1 MKFKSLITTT
11 LALGVIASTGANFNT
26 NEASAAA
33 KPLDKSSSTLHHG
46 HSNIQIPY
54 TITVNGTS
62 QNILS
67 SLTFNKNQNISY
79 KDIEN
84 KVKSVLYFNR
94 GISDI
99 DLRLSKQAEYTVHFK
114 NGTKRVIDLK
124 SGIYTADLI
133 NTSDIKAIS
142 VNVDTKK
149 QPKDKAKANVQ
160 VPYTITVN
168 GTSQN
173 ILSNLTFNKNQ
184 NISYKDLE
192 DKVKSVLESNR
203 GITDVD
209 LRLSKQAK
217 YTVNFKN
224 GTKKVIDLKAG
235 IYTANL
241 INSSDI
247 KSININV
254 DTKKHIENKAKRN
267 YQVPYSINLNGTSTN
282 ILSNLSFSNKPW
294 TNYKNLTSQ
303 IKSVLKHDRGIS
315 EQDLKYAKK
324 AYYTVYFKNGGKRIL
339 QLNSKNYTAN
349 LVHVKDVKRIEIT
362 VKTGTK
368 AKADRYVPY
377 TIAVNG
383 TSTPILSDL
392 KFTGD
397 PRVGYKDITKKVKS
411 VLKHDRGIGER
422 ELKYAKKATYTVHF
436 KNGKKKVI
444 NLNSKI
450 SQLNLLYVQDI
461 KKIDIDVKTGSKAK
475 ADSYVPYTIAV
486 NGTSTPILSKL
497 KISNKQLISYKYL
510 NDKVKSVLKNE
521 RGISDLDLKFAKQ
534 AKYTVYFKNGK
545 KQVVNLKSDI
555 FTPNLFSAKD
565 ILFSAKDIKKIDID
579 VKTGS
584 KAKADSYVP
593 YTIAVNGTSTPILS
607 KLKISNKQLI
617 SYKYLNDKVKSV
629 LKSERG
635 ISDLDLKFAKQAKYT
650 VYFKNGK
657 KQVVNLKS
665 DIFTPNLFS
674 AKDIKKIDIDVKQY
688 TKSKKI
694 NKSNNVKF
702 PVTINK
708 FENIVSNEFVFYN
721 ASKITINDLSIK
733 LKSAIANDQG
743 ITKHDIELAERAV
756 YKVYFKNGSSK
767 YVDLKTEY
775 KDERVFKATDIKK
788 VDIELKF

>member
-11 LALGVIASTGANFNT
+11 LALGVLASTGANFNI

-46 HSNIQIPY
+46 HSKIQVPY

-67 SLTFNKNQNISY
+67 SLTFNKNQQISY
-79 KDIEN
+79 KDLEN

-114 NGTKRVIDLK
+114 NGTKKVVDLK

-173 ILSNLTFNKNQ
+173 ILSSLTFNKNQ
-184 NISYKDLE
+184 NVSYKDLE

-217 YTVNFKN
+217 FTVNFKN

-324 AYYTVYFKNGGKRIL
+324 AYYTVYFKNGGKRVVHF
-339 QLNSKNYTAN
+339 NSKTYSAN
-349 LVHVKDVKRIEIT
+349 LVHAKDVKKIEVT
-362 VKTGTK
+362 VKTASK
-368 AKADRYVPY
+368 AKAERYVPY
-377 TIAVNG
+377 SIAVNG
-383 TSTPILSDL
+383 TSTPNLSDL

-486 NGTSTPILSKL
+486 NGTSTHILSKL
-497 KISNKQLISYKYL
+497 KISNKQLIGYQDL
-510 NDKVKSVLKNE
+510 NEKVKSVLKHD
-521 RGISDLDLKFAKQ
+521 RGINDIELKFAKQ
-534 AKYTVYFKNGK
+534 AKYTIHFKNGK
-545 KQVVNLKSDI
+545 TQVVDLKSDI
-555 FTPNLFSAKD
+555 FT
-565 ILFSAKDIKKIDID
+565 
-579 VKTGS
+579 
-584 KAKADSYVP
+584 
-593 YTIAVNGTSTPILS
+593 
-607 KLKISNKQLI
+607 
-617 SYKYLNDKVKSV
+617 
-629 LKSERG
+629 R
-635 ISDLDLKFAKQAKYT
+635 
-650 VYFKNGK
+650 
-657 KQVVNLKS
+657 
-665 DIFTPNLFS
+665 NLFS
-674 AKDIKKIDIDVKQY
+674 AKDIKKIDIDVKQH

-721 ASKITINDLSIK
+721 ASKITINDLSTK
-733 LKSAIANDQG
+733 LKSAMANDQG
-743 ITKHDIELAERAV
+743 ITKHDIGLAERAV

-775 KDERVFKATDIKK
+775 KDRKVFKATDIKK

>member
-11 LALGVIASTGANFNT
+11 LALGVLASTGANFNT

-46 HSNIQIPY
+46 HSKIQVPY

-67 SLTFNKNQNISY
+67 SLTFNKNQQISY
-79 KDIEN
+79 KDLEN

-114 NGTKRVIDLK
+114 NGTKKVVDLK

-173 ILSNLTFNKNQ
+173 ILSSLTFNKNQ
-184 NISYKDLE
+184 NVSYKDLE

-217 YTVNFKN
+217 FTVNFKN

-324 AYYTVYFKNGGKRIL
+324 AYYTVYFKNGGKRVVHF
-339 QLNSKNYTAN
+339 NSKTYSAN
-349 LVHVKDVKRIEIT
+349 LVHAKDVKKIEVT
-362 VKTGTK
+362 VKTASK
-368 AKADRYVPY
+368 AKAERYVPY
-377 TIAVNG
+377 SIAVNG
-383 TSTPILSDL
+383 TSTPNLSDL

-486 NGTSTPILSKL
+486 NGTSTHILSKL
-497 KISNKQLISYKYL
+497 KISNKQLIGYQDL
-510 NDKVKSVLKNE
+510 NEKVKSVLKHD
-521 RGISDLDLKFAKQ
+521 RGINDIELKFAKQ
-534 AKYTVYFKNGK
+534 AKYTIHFKNGK
-545 KQVVNLKSDI
+545 TQVVDLKSDI
-555 FTPNLFSAKD
+555 FT
-565 ILFSAKDIKKIDID
+565 
-579 VKTGS
+579 
-584 KAKADSYVP
+584 
-593 YTIAVNGTSTPILS
+593 
-607 KLKISNKQLI
+607 
-617 SYKYLNDKVKSV
+617 
-629 LKSERG
+629 R
-635 ISDLDLKFAKQAKYT
+635 
-650 VYFKNGK
+650 
-657 KQVVNLKS
+657 
-665 DIFTPNLFS
+665 NLFS
-674 AKDIKKIDIDVKQY
+674 AKDIKKIDIDVKQH

-721 ASKITINDLSIK
+721 ASKITINDLSTK
-733 LKSAIANDQG
+733 LKSAMANDQG
-743 ITKHDIELAERAV
+743 ITKHDIGLAERAV

-775 KDERVFKATDIKK
+775 KDRKVFKATDIKK

>member
-11 LALGVIASTGANFNT
+11 LALGVLASTGANFNN

-33 KPLDKSSSTLHHG
+33 KPLDKSSSSLHHG
-46 HSNIQIPY
+46 YSKVHVPY
-54 TITVNGTS
+54 AITVNGTS

-79 KDIEN
+79 KDLEDRVI
-84 KVKSVLYFNR
+84 SVLKSDR

-99 DLRLSKQAEYTVHFK
+99 DLRLSKQAKYTVYFK
-114 NGTKRVIDLK
+114 NGTKKVIDLK
-124 SGIYTADLI
+124 AGIYTADLI
-133 NTSDIKAIS
+133 NTSEIKAINI
-142 VNVDTKK
+142 NVDTKK
-149 QPKDKAKANVQ
+149 QVEDKKKDKANYQ

-173 ILSNLTFNKNQ
+173 ILSSLTFNKNQ

-224 GTKKVIDLKAG
+224 GTKKVIDLKSG

-349 LVHVKDVKRIEIT
+349 LVHAKDVKRIEIT

-397 PRVGYKDITKKVKS
+397 PRVGYKDISKKVKS

-436 KNGKKKVI
+436 KNGTKKVI
-444 NLNSKI
+444 NINSNI

-461 KKIDIDVKTGSKAK
+461 KKIDIDVKTG
-475 ADSYVPYTIAV
+475 T
-486 NGTSTPILSKL
+486 
-497 KISNKQLISYKYL
+497 
-510 NDKVKSVLKNE
+510 
-521 RGISDLDLKFAKQ
+521 
-534 AKYTVYFKNGK
+534 
-545 KQVVNLKSDI
+545 
-555 FTPNLFSAKD
+555 
-565 ILFSAKDIKKIDID
+565 
-579 VKTGS
+579 

-688 TKSKKI
+688 TKSKK
-694 NKSNNVKF
+694 NK
-702 PVTINK
+702 
-708 FENIVSNEFVFYN
+708 
-721 ASKITINDLSIK
+721 
-733 LKSAIANDQG
+733 
-743 ITKHDIELAERAV
+743 
-756 YKVYFKNGSSK
+756 
-767 YVDLKTEY
+767 
-775 KDERVFKATDIKK
+775 
-788 VDIELKF
+788 

>member
-46 HSNIQIPY
+46 HSKIQIPY

-192 DKVKSVLESNR
+192 GKVKSVLESNR

-224 GTKKVIDLKAG
+224 GTKKVIDLKSG

-349 LVHVKDVKRIEIT
+349 LVHAKDVKRIEIT

-383 TSTPILSDL
+383 TSTPILS
-392 KFTGD
+392 
-397 PRVGYKDITKKVKS
+397 
-411 VLKHDRGIGER
+411 
-422 ELKYAKKATYTVHF
+422 
-436 KNGKKKVI
+436 N
-444 NLNSKI
+444 
-450 SQLNLLYVQDI
+450 
-461 KKIDIDVKTGSKAK
+461 
-475 ADSYVPYTIAV
+475 
-486 NGTSTPILSKL
+486 L

-510 NDKVKSVLKNE
+510 NDKVKSVLKSE

-555 FTPNLFSAKD
+555 FTPN
-565 ILFSAKDIKKIDID
+565 LFSAKDIKKIDID

-688 TKSKKI
+688 TKSKK
-694 NKSNNVKF
+694 NK
-702 PVTINK
+702 
-708 FENIVSNEFVFYN
+708 
-721 ASKITINDLSIK
+721 
-733 LKSAIANDQG
+733 
-743 ITKHDIELAERAV
+743 
-756 YKVYFKNGSSK
+756 
-767 YVDLKTEY
+767 
-775 KDERVFKATDIKK
+775 
-788 VDIELKF
+788 

>member
-11 LALGVIASTGANFNT
+11 LALGVLASTGANFNT

-46 HSNIQIPY
+46 HSKIQVPY

-67 SLTFNKNQNISY
+67 SLTFNKNQQISY
-79 KDIEN
+79 KDLEN

-114 NGTKRVIDLK
+114 NGTKKVVDLK

-173 ILSNLTFNKNQ
+173 ILSSLTFNKNQ
-184 NISYKDLE
+184 NVSYKDLE

-217 YTVNFKN
+217 FTVNFKN

-324 AYYTVYFKNGGKRIL
+324 AYYTVYFKNGGKRVVHF
-339 QLNSKNYTAN
+339 NSKTYSAN
-349 LVHVKDVKRIEIT
+349 LVHAKDVKKIEVT
-362 VKTGTK
+362 VKTASK
-368 AKADRYVPY
+368 AKAERYVPY
-377 TIAVNG
+377 SIAVNG
-383 TSTPILSDL
+383 TSTPNLSDL

-486 NGTSTPILSKL
+486 NGTSTHILSKL
-497 KISNKQLISYKYL
+497 KISNKQLIGCQDL
-510 NDKVKSVLKNE
+510 NEKVKSVLKHD
-521 RGISDLDLKFAKQ
+521 RGINDIELKFAKQ
-534 AKYTVYFKNGK
+534 AKYTIHFKNGK
-545 KQVVNLKSDI
+545 TQVVDLKSDI
-555 FTPNLFSAKD
+555 FT
-565 ILFSAKDIKKIDID
+565 
-579 VKTGS
+579 
-584 KAKADSYVP
+584 
-593 YTIAVNGTSTPILS
+593 
-607 KLKISNKQLI
+607 
-617 SYKYLNDKVKSV
+617 
-629 LKSERG
+629 R
-635 ISDLDLKFAKQAKYT
+635 
-650 VYFKNGK
+650 
-657 KQVVNLKS
+657 
-665 DIFTPNLFS
+665 NLFS
-674 AKDIKKIDIDVKQY
+674 AKDIKKIDIDVKQH

-721 ASKITINDLSIK
+721 ASKITINDLSTK
-733 LKSAIANDQG
+733 LKSAMANDQG
-743 ITKHDIELAERAV
+743 ITKHDIGLAERAV

-775 KDERVFKATDIKK
+775 KDRKVFKATDIKK

>member
-11 LALGVIASTGANFNT
+11 LALGVLASTGANFNN

-33 KPLDKSSSTLHHG
+33 KPLDKSSSSLHHG
-46 HSNIQIPY
+46 YSKVHVPY
-54 TITVNGTS
+54 AITVNGTS

-79 KDIEN
+79 KDLEDR
-84 KVKSVLYFNR
+84 VKSVLKSDR

-99 DLRLSKQAEYTVHFK
+99 DLRLSKQAKYTVYFK
-114 NGTKRVIDLK
+114 NGTKKVIDLK
-124 SGIYTADLI
+124 AGIYTADLI
-133 NTSDIKAIS
+133 NTSEIKAINI
-142 VNVDTKK
+142 NVDTKK
-149 QPKDKAKANVQ
+149 QVEDKKKDKANYQ

-224 GTKKVIDLKAG
+224 GTKKVIDLKSG

-254 DTKKHIENKAKRN
+254 DTKKHIENKDKRN

-349 LVHVKDVKRIEIT
+349 LVHAKDVKRIEIT

-397 PRVGYKDITKKVKS
+397 PRVGYKDISKKVKS

-436 KNGKKKVI
+436 KNGTKKVI
-444 NLNSKI
+444 NINSNI

-461 KKIDIDVKTGSKAK
+461 KKIDIDVKTG
-475 ADSYVPYTIAV
+475 T
-486 NGTSTPILSKL
+486 
-497 KISNKQLISYKYL
+497 
-510 NDKVKSVLKNE
+510 
-521 RGISDLDLKFAKQ
+521 
-534 AKYTVYFKNGK
+534 
-545 KQVVNLKSDI
+545 
-555 FTPNLFSAKD
+555 
-565 ILFSAKDIKKIDID
+565 
-579 VKTGS
+579 

-688 TKSKKI
+688 TKSKK
-694 NKSNNVKF
+694 NK
-702 PVTINK
+702 
-708 FENIVSNEFVFYN
+708 
-721 ASKITINDLSIK
+721 
-733 LKSAIANDQG
+733 
-743 ITKHDIELAERAV
+743 
-756 YKVYFKNGSSK
+756 
-767 YVDLKTEY
+767 
-775 KDERVFKATDIKK
+775 
-788 VDIELKF
+788 

>member
-11 LALGVIASTGANFNT
+11 LALGVLASTGANFNN
-26 NEASAAA
+26 NEASTAA
-33 KPLDKSSSTLHHG
+33 KPLDKSSSSLHHG
-46 HSNIQIPY
+46 YSKVHVPY
-54 TITVNGTS
+54 AITVNGTS

-79 KDIEN
+79 KDLEDR
-84 KVKSVLYFNR
+84 VKSVLKSDR

-99 DLRLSKQAEYTVHFK
+99 DLRLSKQAKYTVYFK
-114 NGTKRVIDLK
+114 NGTKKVIDLK
-124 SGIYTADLI
+124 AGIYTADLI
-133 NTSDIKAIS
+133 NTSEIKAINI
-142 VNVDTKK
+142 NVDTKK
-149 QPKDKAKANVQ
+149 QVEDKKKDKANYQ

-224 GTKKVIDLKAG
+224 GTKKVIDLKSG

-349 LVHVKDVKRIEIT
+349 LVHAKDVKRIEIT

-397 PRVGYKDITKKVKS
+397 PRVGYKDISKKVKS

-436 KNGKKKVI
+436 KNGTKKVI
-444 NLNSKI
+444 NINSNI

-461 KKIDIDVKTGSKAK
+461 KKIDIDVKTG
-475 ADSYVPYTIAV
+475 T
-486 NGTSTPILSKL
+486 
-497 KISNKQLISYKYL
+497 
-510 NDKVKSVLKNE
+510 
-521 RGISDLDLKFAKQ
+521 
-534 AKYTVYFKNGK
+534 
-545 KQVVNLKSDI
+545 
-555 FTPNLFSAKD
+555 
-565 ILFSAKDIKKIDID
+565 
-579 VKTGS
+579 

-688 TKSKKI
+688 TKSKK
-694 NKSNNVKF
+694 NK
-702 PVTINK
+702 
-708 FENIVSNEFVFYN
+708 
-721 ASKITINDLSIK
+721 
-733 LKSAIANDQG
+733 
-743 ITKHDIELAERAV
+743 
-756 YKVYFKNGSSK
+756 
-767 YVDLKTEY
+767 
-775 KDERVFKATDIKK
+775 
-788 VDIELKF
+788 

>member
-11 LALGVIASTGANFNT
+11 LALGVLASTGANFNT

-33 KPLDKSSSTLHHG
+33 KQIDKSSSSLHHG
-46 HSNIQIPY
+46 YSKIQIPY

-67 SLTFNKNQNISY
+67 SLTFNKNQQISY
-79 KDIEN
+79 KDLEN
-84 KVKSVLYFNR
+84 KVKSVLKSNR

-99 DLRLSKQAEYTVHFK
+99 DLRLSKQAKYTVYFK
-114 NGTKRVIDLK
+114 NGTKKVIDLK
-124 SGIYTADLI
+124 AGIYTADLI
-133 NTSDIKAIS
+133 NTSEIKAINI
-142 VNVDTKK
+142 NVDTKK
-149 QPKDKAKANVQ
+149 QVEDKKKDKANYQ

-173 ILSNLTFNKNQ
+173 ILSNLTFKKNQ
-184 NISYKDLE
+184 QISYKDLE
-192 DKVKSVLESNR
+192 NNVKSVLKSNR

-224 GTKKVIDLKAG
+224 GTKKVIDLKSG

-349 LVHVKDVKRIEIT
+349 LVHAKDVKRIEIT

-368 AKADRYVPY
+368 AKAERYVPY
-377 TIAVNG
+377 SIAVNG
-383 TSTPILSDL
+383 TSTPNLSDL
-392 KFTGD
+392 KFKGD
-397 PRVGYKDITKKVKS
+397 SRVSYSDITKKVKS

-436 KNGKKKVI
+436 KNGTKKVI

-450 SQLNLLYVQDI
+450 SQLNLLFV
-461 KKIDIDVKTGSKAK
+461 
-475 ADSYVPYTIAV
+475 
-486 NGTSTPILSKL
+486 
-497 KISNKQLISYKYL
+497 
-510 NDKVKSVLKNE
+510 
-521 RGISDLDLKFAKQ
+521 
-534 AKYTVYFKNGK
+534 
-545 KQVVNLKSDI
+545 
-555 FTPNLFSAKD
+555 
-565 ILFSAKDIKKIDID
+565 KDIKKIDVD

-674 AKDIKKIDIDVKQY
+674 VKDIKKIDIDVKQH
-688 TKSKKI
+688 TKS
-694 NKSNNVKF
+694 NK
-702 PVTINK
+702 NK
-708 FENIVSNEFVFYN
+708 
-721 ASKITINDLSIK
+721 
-733 LKSAIANDQG
+733 
-743 ITKHDIELAERAV
+743 
-756 YKVYFKNGSSK
+756 
-767 YVDLKTEY
+767 
-775 KDERVFKATDIKK
+775 
-788 VDIELKF
+788 

>member
-114 NGTKRVIDLK
+114 NGTKKVIDLK

-192 DKVKSVLESNR
+192 GKVKSVLESNR

-224 GTKKVIDLKAG
+224 GTKKVIDLKSG

-349 LVHVKDVKRIEIT
+349 LVHAKDVKRIEIT

-368 AKADRYVPY
+368 AKADR
-377 TIAVNG
+377 
-383 TSTPILSDL
+383 
-392 KFTGD
+392 
-397 PRVGYKDITKKVKS
+397 
-411 VLKHDRGIGER
+411 
-422 ELKYAKKATYTVHF
+422 
-436 KNGKKKVI
+436 
-444 NLNSKI
+444 
-450 SQLNLLYVQDI
+450 
-461 KKIDIDVKTGSKAK
+461 
-475 ADSYVPYTIAV
+475 YVPYTIAV

-510 NDKVKSVLKNE
+510 NDKVKSVLKSE

-555 FTPNLFSAKD
+555 FTPNLFSV
-565 ILFSAKDIKKIDID
+565 KDIKKIDID

-688 TKSKKI
+688 TKSKK
-694 NKSNNVKF
+694 NK
-702 PVTINK
+702 
-708 FENIVSNEFVFYN
+708 
-721 ASKITINDLSIK
+721 
-733 LKSAIANDQG
+733 
-743 ITKHDIELAERAV
+743 
-756 YKVYFKNGSSK
+756 
-767 YVDLKTEY
+767 
-775 KDERVFKATDIKK
+775 
-788 VDIELKF
+788 

>member
-11 LALGVIASTGANFNT
+11 LALGVLASTGANFNN

-33 KPLDKSSSTLHHG
+33 KPLDKSSSSLHHG
-46 HSNIQIPY
+46 YSKVHVPY
-54 TITVNGTS
+54 AITVNGTS

-79 KDIEN
+79 KDLEDR
-84 KVKSVLYFNR
+84 VKSVLKSDR

-99 DLRLSKQAEYTVHFK
+99 DLRLSKQAKYTVYFK
-114 NGTKRVIDLK
+114 NGTKKVIDLK
-124 SGIYTADLI
+124 AGIYTADLI
-133 NTSDIKAIS
+133 NTSEIKAINI
-142 VNVDTKK
+142 NVDTKK
-149 QPKDKAKANVQ
+149 QVEDKKKDKANYQ

-224 GTKKVIDLKAG
+224 GTKKVIDLKSG

-349 LVHVKDVKRIEIT
+349 LVHAKDVKRIEIT

-397 PRVGYKDITKKVKS
+397 PRVGYKDISKKVKS

-436 KNGKKKVI
+436 KNGTKKVI
-444 NLNSKI
+444 NINSNI

-461 KKIDIDVKTGSKAK
+461 KKIDIDVKTG
-475 ADSYVPYTIAV
+475 T
-486 NGTSTPILSKL
+486 
-497 KISNKQLISYKYL
+497 
-510 NDKVKSVLKNE
+510 
-521 RGISDLDLKFAKQ
+521 
-534 AKYTVYFKNGK
+534 
-545 KQVVNLKSDI
+545 
-555 FTPNLFSAKD
+555 
-565 ILFSAKDIKKIDID
+565 
-579 VKTGS
+579 

-674 AKDIKKIDIDVKQY
+674 AKD
-688 TKSKKI
+688 
-694 NKSNNVKF
+694 
-702 PVTINK
+702 
-708 FENIVSNEFVFYN
+708 
-721 ASKITINDLSIK
+721 
-733 LKSAIANDQG
+733 
-743 ITKHDIELAERAV
+743 
-756 YKVYFKNGSSK
+756 
-767 YVDLKTEY
+767 
-775 KDERVFKATDIKK
+775 
-788 VDIELKF
+788 

>member
-11 LALGVIASTGANFNT
+11 LALGVLASTGANFNN

-33 KPLDKSSSTLHHG
+33 KPLDKSSSSLHHG
-46 HSNIQIPY
+46 YSKVHVPY
-54 TITVNGTS
+54 AITVNGTS

-79 KDIEN
+79 KDLEDR
-84 KVKSVLYFNR
+84 VKSVLKSDR

-99 DLRLSKQAEYTVHFK
+99 DLRLSKQAKYTVYFK
-114 NGTKRVIDLK
+114 NGTKKVIDLK
-124 SGIYTADLI
+124 AGIYTADLI
-133 NTSDIKAIS
+133 NTSEIKAINI
-142 VNVDTKK
+142 NVDTKK
-149 QPKDKAKANVQ
+149 QVEDKKKDKANYQ

-224 GTKKVIDLKAG
+224 GTKKVIDLKSG

-349 LVHVKDVKRIEIT
+349 LVHAKDVKRIEIT

-397 PRVGYKDITKKVKS
+397 PRVGYKDISKKVKS

-436 KNGKKKVI
+436 KNGTKKVI
-444 NLNSKI
+444 NINSNI

-461 KKIDIDVKTGSKAK
+461 KKIDIDVKTG
-475 ADSYVPYTIAV
+475 T
-486 NGTSTPILSKL
+486 
-497 KISNKQLISYKYL
+497 
-510 NDKVKSVLKNE
+510 
-521 RGISDLDLKFAKQ
+521 
-534 AKYTVYFKNGK
+534 
-545 KQVVNLKSDI
+545 
-555 FTPNLFSAKD
+555 
-565 ILFSAKDIKKIDID
+565 
-579 VKTGS
+579 

-733 LKSAIANDQG
+733 LKSAMANDQG
-743 ITKHDIELAERAV
+743 ITKHDIGLAERAV

-767 YVDLKTEY
+767 YIDLKTEY

>member
-11 LALGVIASTGANFNT
+11 LALGVLASTGANFNN

-33 KPLDKSSSTLHHG
+33 KPLDKSSSSLHHG
-46 HSNIQIPY
+46 YSKVHVPY
-54 TITVNGTS
+54 AITVNGTS

-79 KDIEN
+79 KDLEDR
-84 KVKSVLYFNR
+84 VKSVLKSDR

-99 DLRLSKQAEYTVHFK
+99 DLRLSKQAKYTVYFK
-114 NGTKRVIDLK
+114 NGTKKVIDLK
-124 SGIYTADLI
+124 AGIYTADLI
-133 NTSDIKAIS
+133 NTSEIKAINI
-142 VNVDTKK
+142 NVDTKK
-149 QPKDKAKANVQ
+149 QVEDKKKDKANYQ

-224 GTKKVIDLKAG
+224 GTKKVIDLKSG

-349 LVHVKDVKRIEIT
+349 LVHAKDVKRIEIT

-397 PRVGYKDITKKVKS
+397 PRVGYKDISKKVKS

-436 KNGKKKVI
+436 KNGTKKVI
-444 NLNSKI
+444 NINSNI

-461 KKIDIDVKTGSKAK
+461 KKIDIDVKTG
-475 ADSYVPYTIAV
+475 T
-486 NGTSTPILSKL
+486 
-497 KISNKQLISYKYL
+497 
-510 NDKVKSVLKNE
+510 
-521 RGISDLDLKFAKQ
+521 
-534 AKYTVYFKNGK
+534 
-545 KQVVNLKSDI
+545 
-555 FTPNLFSAKD
+555 
-565 ILFSAKDIKKIDID
+565 
-579 VKTGS
+579 

-674 AKDIKKIDIDVKQY
+674 AKDIKKIDINVKQY
-688 TKSKKI
+688 TKSKK
-694 NKSNNVKF
+694 NK
-702 PVTINK
+702 
-708 FENIVSNEFVFYN
+708 
-721 ASKITINDLSIK
+721 
-733 LKSAIANDQG
+733 
-743 ITKHDIELAERAV
+743 
-756 YKVYFKNGSSK
+756 
-767 YVDLKTEY
+767 
-775 KDERVFKATDIKK
+775 
-788 VDIELKF
+788 

>member
-192 DKVKSVLESNR
+192 GKVKSVLESNR

-224 GTKKVIDLKAG
+224 GTKKVIDLKSG

-349 LVHVKDVKRIEIT
+349 LVHAKDVKRIEIT

-368 AKADRYVPY
+368 AKADR
-377 TIAVNG
+377 
-383 TSTPILSDL
+383 
-392 KFTGD
+392 
-397 PRVGYKDITKKVKS
+397 
-411 VLKHDRGIGER
+411 
-422 ELKYAKKATYTVHF
+422 
-436 KNGKKKVI
+436 
-444 NLNSKI
+444 
-450 SQLNLLYVQDI
+450 
-461 KKIDIDVKTGSKAK
+461 
-475 ADSYVPYTIAV
+475 YVPYTIAV

-510 NDKVKSVLKNE
+510 NDKVKSVLKSE

-555 FTPNLFSAKD
+555 FTPN
-565 ILFSAKDIKKIDID
+565 LFSAKDIKKIDID

-688 TKSKKI
+688 TKSKK
-694 NKSNNVKF
+694 NK
-702 PVTINK
+702 
-708 FENIVSNEFVFYN
+708 
-721 ASKITINDLSIK
+721 
-733 LKSAIANDQG
+733 
-743 ITKHDIELAERAV
+743 
-756 YKVYFKNGSSK
+756 
-767 YVDLKTEY
+767 
-775 KDERVFKATDIKK
+775 
-788 VDIELKF
+788 

>member
-11 LALGVIASTGANFNT
+11 LALGVLASTGANFNN

-33 KPLDKSSSTLHHG
+33 KPLDKSSSSLHHG
-46 HSNIQIPY
+46 YSKVHVPY
-54 TITVNGTS
+54 AITVNGTS

-79 KDIEN
+79 KDLEDR
-84 KVKSVLYFNR
+84 VKSVLKSDR

-99 DLRLSKQAEYTVHFK
+99 DLRLSKQAKYTVYFK
-114 NGTKRVIDLK
+114 NGTKKVIDLK
-124 SGIYTADLI
+124 AGIYTADLI
-133 NTSDIKAIS
+133 NTSEIKAINI
-142 VNVDTKK
+142 NVDTKK
-149 QPKDKAKANVQ
+149 QVEDKKKDKANYQ

-224 GTKKVIDLKAG
+224 GTKKVIDLKSG

-349 LVHVKDVKRIEIT
+349 LVHAKDVKRIEIT

-397 PRVGYKDITKKVKS
+397 PRVGYKDISKKVKS

-436 KNGKKKVI
+436 KNGTKKVI
-444 NLNSKI
+444 NINSNI

-461 KKIDIDVKTGSKAK
+461 KKIDIDVKTGTKAK

-510 NDKVKSVLKNE
+510 NDKVKSVLK
-521 RGISDLDLKFAKQ
+521 I
-534 AKYTVYFKNGK
+534 
-545 KQVVNLKSDI
+545 
-555 FTPNLFSAKD
+555 
-565 ILFSAKDIKKIDID
+565 
-579 VKTGS
+579 
-584 KAKADSYVP
+584 
-593 YTIAVNGTSTPILS
+593 
-607 KLKISNKQLI
+607 
-617 SYKYLNDKVKSV
+617 
-629 LKSERG
+629 ERG

-708 FENIVSNEFVFYN
+708 FENIVSN
-721 ASKITINDLSIK
+721 
-733 LKSAIANDQG
+733 
-743 ITKHDIELAERAV
+743 
-756 YKVYFKNGSSK
+756 
-767 YVDLKTEY
+767 
-775 KDERVFKATDIKK
+775 
-788 VDIELKF
+788 

>member
-11 LALGVIASTGANFNT
+11 LALGVLASTGANFNN

-33 KPLDKSSSTLHHG
+33 KPLDKSSSSLHHG
-46 HSNIQIPY
+46 YSKVHVPY
-54 TITVNGTS
+54 AITVNGTS

-79 KDIEN
+79 KDLEDR
-84 KVKSVLYFNR
+84 VKSVLKSDK

-99 DLRLSKQAEYTVHFK
+99 DLRLSKQAKYTVYFK
-114 NGTKRVIDLK
+114 NGTKKVIDLK
-124 SGIYTADLI
+124 AGIYTADLI
-133 NTSDIKAIS
+133 NTSEIKAINI
-142 VNVDTKK
+142 NVDTKK
-149 QPKDKAKANVQ
+149 QVEDKKKDKANYQ

-224 GTKKVIDLKAG
+224 GTKKVIDLKSG

-349 LVHVKDVKRIEIT
+349 LVHAKDVKRIEIT

-397 PRVGYKDITKKVKS
+397 PRVGYKDISKKVKS

-436 KNGKKKVI
+436 KNGTKKVI
-444 NLNSKI
+444 NINSNI

-461 KKIDIDVKTGSKAK
+461 KKIDIDVKTG
-475 ADSYVPYTIAV
+475 T
-486 NGTSTPILSKL
+486 
-497 KISNKQLISYKYL
+497 
-510 NDKVKSVLKNE
+510 
-521 RGISDLDLKFAKQ
+521 
-534 AKYTVYFKNGK
+534 
-545 KQVVNLKSDI
+545 
-555 FTPNLFSAKD
+555 
-565 ILFSAKDIKKIDID
+565 
-579 VKTGS
+579 

-688 TKSKKI
+688 TKSKK
-694 NKSNNVKF
+694 NK
-702 PVTINK
+702 
-708 FENIVSNEFVFYN
+708 
-721 ASKITINDLSIK
+721 
-733 LKSAIANDQG
+733 
-743 ITKHDIELAERAV
+743 
-756 YKVYFKNGSSK
+756 
-767 YVDLKTEY
+767 
-775 KDERVFKATDIKK
+775 
-788 VDIELKF
+788 

>member
-192 DKVKSVLESNR
+192 GKVKSVLESNR

-349 LVHVKDVKRIEIT
+349 LVHAKDVKRIEIT
-362 VKTGTK
+362 VKTGT
-368 AKADRYVPY
+368 
-377 TIAVNG
+377 
-383 TSTPILSDL
+383 
-392 KFTGD
+392 
-397 PRVGYKDITKKVKS
+397 
-411 VLKHDRGIGER
+411 
-422 ELKYAKKATYTVHF
+422 
-436 KNGKKKVI
+436 
-444 NLNSKI
+444 
-450 SQLNLLYVQDI
+450 
-461 KKIDIDVKTGSKAK
+461 KAK

-510 NDKVKSVLKNE
+510 NDKVKSVLKSE

-555 FTPNLFSAKD
+555 FTPN
-565 ILFSAKDIKKIDID
+565 LFSAKDIKKIDID

-688 TKSKKI
+688 TKSKK
-694 NKSNNVKF
+694 NK
-702 PVTINK
+702 
-708 FENIVSNEFVFYN
+708 
-721 ASKITINDLSIK
+721 
-733 LKSAIANDQG
+733 
-743 ITKHDIELAERAV
+743 
-756 YKVYFKNGSSK
+756 
-767 YVDLKTEY
+767 
-775 KDERVFKATDIKK
+775 
-788 VDIELKF
+788 

>member
-149 QPKDKAKANVQ
+149 QPKAKANVQ

-192 DKVKSVLESNR
+192 GKVKSVLESNR

-224 GTKKVIDLKAG
+224 GTKKVIDLKSG

-349 LVHVKDVKRIEIT
+349 LVHAKDVKRIEIT

-368 AKADRYVPY
+368 AKADR
-377 TIAVNG
+377 
-383 TSTPILSDL
+383 
-392 KFTGD
+392 
-397 PRVGYKDITKKVKS
+397 
-411 VLKHDRGIGER
+411 
-422 ELKYAKKATYTVHF
+422 
-436 KNGKKKVI
+436 
-444 NLNSKI
+444 
-450 SQLNLLYVQDI
+450 
-461 KKIDIDVKTGSKAK
+461 
-475 ADSYVPYTIAV
+475 YVPYTIAV

-510 NDKVKSVLKNE
+510 NDKVKSVLKSE

-555 FTPNLFSAKD
+555 FTPN
-565 ILFSAKDIKKIDID
+565 LFSAKDIKKIDID

-688 TKSKKI
+688 TKSKK
-694 NKSNNVKF
+694 K
-702 PVTINK
+702 
-708 FENIVSNEFVFYN
+708 
-721 ASKITINDLSIK
+721 
-733 LKSAIANDQG
+733 
-743 ITKHDIELAERAV
+743 
-756 YKVYFKNGSSK
+756 
-767 YVDLKTEY
+767 
-775 KDERVFKATDIKK
+775 
-788 VDIELKF
+788 

>member
-184 NISYKDLE
+184 QISYKDLE

-349 LVHVKDVKRIEIT
+349 LVHAKDVKRIEIT
-362 VKTGTK
+362 VKTGT
-368 AKADRYVPY
+368 
-377 TIAVNG
+377 
-383 TSTPILSDL
+383 
-392 KFTGD
+392 
-397 PRVGYKDITKKVKS
+397 
-411 VLKHDRGIGER
+411 
-422 ELKYAKKATYTVHF
+422 
-436 KNGKKKVI
+436 
-444 NLNSKI
+444 
-450 SQLNLLYVQDI
+450 
-461 KKIDIDVKTGSKAK
+461 KAK

-510 NDKVKSVLKNE
+510 NDKVKSVLKSE

-555 FTPNLFSAKD
+555 FTPN
-565 ILFSAKDIKKIDID
+565 LFSAKDIKKIDID

-674 AKDIKKIDIDVKQY
+674 AKD
-688 TKSKKI
+688 
-694 NKSNNVKF
+694 
-702 PVTINK
+702 
-708 FENIVSNEFVFYN
+708 
-721 ASKITINDLSIK
+721 
-733 LKSAIANDQG
+733 
-743 ITKHDIELAERAV
+743 
-756 YKVYFKNGSSK
+756 
-767 YVDLKTEY
+767 
-775 KDERVFKATDIKK
+775 
-788 VDIELKF
+788 

>member
-67 SLTFNKNQNISY
+67 SLTFNKNQDISY

-192 DKVKSVLESNR
+192 GKVKSVLESNR

-224 GTKKVIDLKAG
+224 GTKKVIDLKSG

-349 LVHVKDVKRIEIT
+349 LVHAKDVKRIEIT

-368 AKADRYVPY
+368 AKADR
-377 TIAVNG
+377 
-383 TSTPILSDL
+383 
-392 KFTGD
+392 
-397 PRVGYKDITKKVKS
+397 
-411 VLKHDRGIGER
+411 
-422 ELKYAKKATYTVHF
+422 
-436 KNGKKKVI
+436 
-444 NLNSKI
+444 
-450 SQLNLLYVQDI
+450 
-461 KKIDIDVKTGSKAK
+461 
-475 ADSYVPYTIAV
+475 YVPYTIAV

-510 NDKVKSVLKNE
+510 NDKVKSVLKSE

-555 FTPNLFSAKD
+555 FTPN
-565 ILFSAKDIKKIDID
+565 LFSAKDIKKIDID

>member
-192 DKVKSVLESNR
+192 GKVKSVLESNR

-224 GTKKVIDLKAG
+224 GTKKVIDLKSG

-349 LVHVKDVKRIEIT
+349 LVHAKDVKRIEIT

-368 AKADRYVPY
+368 AKADR
-377 TIAVNG
+377 
-383 TSTPILSDL
+383 
-392 KFTGD
+392 
-397 PRVGYKDITKKVKS
+397 
-411 VLKHDRGIGER
+411 
-422 ELKYAKKATYTVHF
+422 
-436 KNGKKKVI
+436 
-444 NLNSKI
+444 
-450 SQLNLLYVQDI
+450 
-461 KKIDIDVKTGSKAK
+461 
-475 ADSYVPYTIAV
+475 YVPYTIAV

-510 NDKVKSVLKNE
+510 NDKVKSVLKSE

-555 FTPNLFSAKD
+555 FTPN
-565 ILFSAKDIKKIDID
+565 LFSAKDIKKIDID

-688 TKSKKI
+688 TKSKK
-694 NKSNNVKF
+694 
-702 PVTINK
+702 
-708 FENIVSNEFVFYN
+708 
-721 ASKITINDLSIK
+721 
-733 LKSAIANDQG
+733 
-743 ITKHDIELAERAV
+743 
-756 YKVYFKNGSSK
+756 
-767 YVDLKTEY
+767 
-775 KDERVFKATDIKK
+775 
-788 VDIELKF
+788 

>member
-11 LALGVIASTGANFNT
+11 LALGVLASTGANFNN

-33 KPLDKSSSTLHHG
+33 KPLDKSSSSLHHG
-46 HSNIQIPY
+46 YSKVHVPY
-54 TITVNGTS
+54 AITVNGTS

-79 KDIEN
+79 KDLEDR
-84 KVKSVLYFNR
+84 VKSVLKSDR

-99 DLRLSKQAEYTVHFK
+99 DLRLSKQAKYTVYFK
-114 NGTKRVIDLK
+114 NGTKKVIDLK
-124 SGIYTADLI
+124 AGIYTADLI
-133 NTSDIKAIS
+133 NTSEIKAINI
-142 VNVDTKK
+142 NVDTKK
-149 QPKDKAKANVQ
+149 QVEDKKKDKANYQ

-224 GTKKVIDLKAG
+224 GTKKVIDLKSG

-349 LVHVKDVKRIEIT
+349 IVHAKDVKRIEIT

-397 PRVGYKDITKKVKS
+397 PRVGYKDISKKVKS

-436 KNGKKKVI
+436 KNGTKKVI
-444 NLNSKI
+444 NINSNI

-461 KKIDIDVKTGSKAK
+461 KKIDIDVKTGTKAK

-510 NDKVKSVLKNE
+510 NDKVKSVLK
-521 RGISDLDLKFAKQ
+521 I
-534 AKYTVYFKNGK
+534 
-545 KQVVNLKSDI
+545 
-555 FTPNLFSAKD
+555 
-565 ILFSAKDIKKIDID
+565 
-579 VKTGS
+579 
-584 KAKADSYVP
+584 
-593 YTIAVNGTSTPILS
+593 
-607 KLKISNKQLI
+607 
-617 SYKYLNDKVKSV
+617 
-629 LKSERG
+629 ERG

-733 LKSAIANDQG
+733 LKSAMANDQG
-743 ITKHDIELAERAV
+743 ITKHDIGLAERAV

>member
-11 LALGVIASTGANFNT
+11 LALGVLASTGANFNT

-46 HSNIQIPY
+46 HSKIQVPY

-67 SLTFNKNQNISY
+67 SLTFNKNQQISY
-79 KDIEN
+79 KDLEN

-114 NGTKRVIDLK
+114 NGTKKVVDLK

-173 ILSNLTFNKNQ
+173 ILSSLTFNKNQ
-184 NISYKDLE
+184 NVSYKDLE

-217 YTVNFKN
+217 FTVNFKN

-324 AYYTVYFKNGGKRIL
+324 AYYIVYFKNGGKRVVHF
-339 QLNSKNYTAN
+339 NSKTYSAN
-349 LVHVKDVKRIEIT
+349 LVHAKDVKKIEVT
-362 VKTGTK
+362 VKTASK
-368 AKADRYVPY
+368 AKAERYVPY
-377 TIAVNG
+377 SIAVNG
-383 TSTPILSDL
+383 TSTPNLSDL

-486 NGTSTPILSKL
+486 NGTSTHILSKL
-497 KISNKQLISYKYL
+497 KISNKQLIGYQDL
-510 NDKVKSVLKNE
+510 NEKVKSVLKHD
-521 RGISDLDLKFAKQ
+521 RGINDIELKFAKQ
-534 AKYTVYFKNGK
+534 AKYTIHFKNGK
-545 KQVVNLKSDI
+545 TQVVDLKSDI
-555 FTPNLFSAKD
+555 FT
-565 ILFSAKDIKKIDID
+565 
-579 VKTGS
+579 
-584 KAKADSYVP
+584 
-593 YTIAVNGTSTPILS
+593 
-607 KLKISNKQLI
+607 
-617 SYKYLNDKVKSV
+617 
-629 LKSERG
+629 R
-635 ISDLDLKFAKQAKYT
+635 
-650 VYFKNGK
+650 
-657 KQVVNLKS
+657 
-665 DIFTPNLFS
+665 NLFS
-674 AKDIKKIDIDVKQY
+674 AKDIKKIDIDVKQH

-721 ASKITINDLSIK
+721 ASKITINDLSTK
-733 LKSAIANDQG
+733 LKSAMANDQG
-743 ITKHDIELAERAV
+743 ITKHDIGLAERAV

-775 KDERVFKATDIKK
+775 KDRKVFKATDIKK

>member
-11 LALGVIASTGANFNT
+11 LALGVLASTGANFNN

-33 KPLDKSSSTLHHG
+33 KPLDKSSSSLHHG
-46 HSNIQIPY
+46 YSKVHVPY
-54 TITVNGTS
+54 AITVNGTS

-67 SLTFNKNQNISY
+67 RLTFNKNQNISY
-79 KDIEN
+79 KDLEDR
-84 KVKSVLYFNR
+84 VKSVLKSDR

-99 DLRLSKQAEYTVHFK
+99 DLRLSKQAKYTVYFK
-114 NGTKRVIDLK
+114 NGTKKVIDLK
-124 SGIYTADLI
+124 AGIYTADLI
-133 NTSDIKAIS
+133 NTSEIKAINI
-142 VNVDTKK
+142 NVDTKK
-149 QPKDKAKANVQ
+149 QVEDKKKDKANYQ

-224 GTKKVIDLKAG
+224 GTKKVIDLKSG

-349 LVHVKDVKRIEIT
+349 LVHAKDVKRIEIT

-397 PRVGYKDITKKVKS
+397 PRVGYKDISKKVKS

-436 KNGKKKVI
+436 KNGTKKVI
-444 NLNSKI
+444 NINSNI

-461 KKIDIDVKTGSKAK
+461 KKIDIDVKTG
-475 ADSYVPYTIAV
+475 T
-486 NGTSTPILSKL
+486 
-497 KISNKQLISYKYL
+497 
-510 NDKVKSVLKNE
+510 
-521 RGISDLDLKFAKQ
+521 
-534 AKYTVYFKNGK
+534 
-545 KQVVNLKSDI
+545 
-555 FTPNLFSAKD
+555 
-565 ILFSAKDIKKIDID
+565 
-579 VKTGS
+579 

-688 TKSKKI
+688 TKSKK
-694 NKSNNVKF
+694 NK
-702 PVTINK
+702 
-708 FENIVSNEFVFYN
+708 
-721 ASKITINDLSIK
+721 
-733 LKSAIANDQG
+733 
-743 ITKHDIELAERAV
+743 
-756 YKVYFKNGSSK
+756 
-767 YVDLKTEY
+767 
-775 KDERVFKATDIKK
+775 
-788 VDIELKF
+788 

>member
-160 VPYTITVN
+160 VPYT
-168 GTSQN
+168 
-173 ILSNLTFNKNQ
+173 
-184 NISYKDLE
+184 
-192 DKVKSVLESNR
+192 
-203 GITDVD
+203 
-209 LRLSKQAK
+209 
-217 YTVNFKN
+217 
-224 GTKKVIDLKAG
+224 
-235 IYTANL
+235 
-241 INSSDI
+241 
-247 KSININV
+247 
-254 DTKKHIENKAKRN
+254 
-267 YQVPYSINLNGTSTN
+267 INLNGTSTN

-510 NDKVKSVLKNE
+510 NDKVKSVLK
-521 RGISDLDLKFAKQ
+521 
-534 AKYTVYFKNGK
+534 
-545 KQVVNLKSDI
+545 
-555 FTPNLFSAKD
+555 
-565 ILFSAKDIKKIDID
+565 
-579 VKTGS
+579 
-584 KAKADSYVP
+584 
-593 YTIAVNGTSTPILS
+593 
-607 KLKISNKQLI
+607 
-617 SYKYLNDKVKSV
+617 
-629 LKSERG
+629 SERG

-688 TKSKKI
+688 TKSKK
-694 NKSNNVKF
+694 NK
-702 PVTINK
+702 
-708 FENIVSNEFVFYN
+708 
-721 ASKITINDLSIK
+721 
-733 LKSAIANDQG
+733 
-743 ITKHDIELAERAV
+743 
-756 YKVYFKNGSSK
+756 
-767 YVDLKTEY
+767 
-775 KDERVFKATDIKK
+775 
-788 VDIELKF
+788 

>member
-184 NISYKDLE
+184 QISYKDLE

-349 LVHVKDVKRIEIT
+349 LVHAKDVKRIEIT
-362 VKTGTK
+362 VKTGT
-368 AKADRYVPY
+368 
-377 TIAVNG
+377 
-383 TSTPILSDL
+383 
-392 KFTGD
+392 
-397 PRVGYKDITKKVKS
+397 
-411 VLKHDRGIGER
+411 
-422 ELKYAKKATYTVHF
+422 
-436 KNGKKKVI
+436 
-444 NLNSKI
+444 
-450 SQLNLLYVQDI
+450 
-461 KKIDIDVKTGSKAK
+461 
-475 ADSYVPYTIAV
+475 
-486 NGTSTPILSKL
+486 
-497 KISNKQLISYKYL
+497 
-510 NDKVKSVLKNE
+510 
-521 RGISDLDLKFAKQ
+521 
-534 AKYTVYFKNGK
+534 
-545 KQVVNLKSDI
+545 
-555 FTPNLFSAKD
+555 
-565 ILFSAKDIKKIDID
+565 
-579 VKTGS
+579 

-674 AKDIKKIDIDVKQY
+674 AKDIKKIDIDVKTGSKAKADSYVPYTIAVNGTSTPILSKLKISNKQLISYKYLNDKVKSVLKSERGISDLDLKFAKQAKYTVYFKNGKKQVVNLKPDIFTPNLFSAKDIKKIDIDVKQY
-688 TKSKKI
+688 TKSKK
-694 NKSNNVKF
+694 NK
-702 PVTINK
+702 
-708 FENIVSNEFVFYN
+708 
-721 ASKITINDLSIK
+721 
-733 LKSAIANDQG
+733 
-743 ITKHDIELAERAV
+743 
-756 YKVYFKNGSSK
+756 
-767 YVDLKTEY
+767 
-775 KDERVFKATDIKK
+775 
-788 VDIELKF
+788 

>member
-11 LALGVIASTGANFNT
+11 LALGVLASTGANFNN

-33 KPLDKSSSTLHHG
+33 KPLDKSSSSLHHG
-46 HSNIQIPY
+46 YSKVHVPY
-54 TITVNGTS
+54 AITVNGTS

-79 KDIEN
+79 KDLEDR
-84 KVKSVLYFNR
+84 VKSVLKSDR

-99 DLRLSKQAEYTVHFK
+99 DLRLSKQAKYTVYFK
-114 NGTKRVIDLK
+114 NGTKKVIDLK
-124 SGIYTADLI
+124 AGIYTADLI
-133 NTSDIKAIS
+133 NTSEIKAINI
-142 VNVDTKK
+142 NVDTKK
-149 QPKDKAKANVQ
+149 QVEDKKKDKANYQ

-224 GTKKVIDLKAG
+224 GTKKVIDLKSG

-349 LVHVKDVKRIEIT
+349 LVHAKDVKRIEIT

-397 PRVGYKDITKKVKS
+397 PRVGYKDISKKVKS

-422 ELKYAKKATYTVHF
+422 ELKYSKKATYTVHF
-436 KNGKKKVI
+436 KNGTKKVI
-444 NLNSKI
+444 NINSNI

-461 KKIDIDVKTGSKAK
+461 KKIDIDVKTG
-475 ADSYVPYTIAV
+475 T
-486 NGTSTPILSKL
+486 
-497 KISNKQLISYKYL
+497 
-510 NDKVKSVLKNE
+510 
-521 RGISDLDLKFAKQ
+521 
-534 AKYTVYFKNGK
+534 
-545 KQVVNLKSDI
+545 
-555 FTPNLFSAKD
+555 
-565 ILFSAKDIKKIDID
+565 
-579 VKTGS
+579 

-688 TKSKKI
+688 TKSKK
-694 NKSNNVKF
+694 NK
-702 PVTINK
+702 
-708 FENIVSNEFVFYN
+708 
-721 ASKITINDLSIK
+721 
-733 LKSAIANDQG
+733 
-743 ITKHDIELAERAV
+743 
-756 YKVYFKNGSSK
+756 
-767 YVDLKTEY
+767 
-775 KDERVFKATDIKK
+775 
-788 VDIELKF
+788 

>member
-26 NEASAAA
+26 NEASAAV

-114 NGTKRVIDLK
+114 NGTKRIIDLK

-184 NISYKDLE
+184 QISYKDLE

-349 LVHVKDVKRIEIT
+349 LVHAKDVKRIEIT

-368 AKADRYVPY
+368 AKADR
-377 TIAVNG
+377 
-383 TSTPILSDL
+383 
-392 KFTGD
+392 
-397 PRVGYKDITKKVKS
+397 
-411 VLKHDRGIGER
+411 
-422 ELKYAKKATYTVHF
+422 
-436 KNGKKKVI
+436 
-444 NLNSKI
+444 
-450 SQLNLLYVQDI
+450 
-461 KKIDIDVKTGSKAK
+461 
-475 ADSYVPYTIAV
+475 YVPYTIAV

-510 NDKVKSVLKNE
+510 NDKVKSVLKSE

-555 FTPNLFSAKD
+555 FTPN
-565 ILFSAKDIKKIDID
+565 LFSAKDIKKIDID

-688 TKSKKI
+688 TKSKK
-694 NKSNNVKF
+694 K
-702 PVTINK
+702 
-708 FENIVSNEFVFYN
+708 
-721 ASKITINDLSIK
+721 
-733 LKSAIANDQG
+733 
-743 ITKHDIELAERAV
+743 
-756 YKVYFKNGSSK
+756 
-767 YVDLKTEY
+767 
-775 KDERVFKATDIKK
+775 
-788 VDIELKF
+788 

>member
-11 LALGVIASTGANFNT
+11 LALGVLASTGANFNN

-33 KPLDKSSSTLHHG
+33 KPLDKSLSSLHHG
-46 HSNIQIPY
+46 YSKVHVPY
-54 TITVNGTS
+54 AITVNGTS

-79 KDIEN
+79 KDLEDR
-84 KVKSVLYFNR
+84 VKSVLKSDR

-99 DLRLSKQAEYTVHFK
+99 DLRLSKQAKYTVYFK
-114 NGTKRVIDLK
+114 NGTKKVIDLK
-124 SGIYTADLI
+124 AGIYTADLI
-133 NTSDIKAIS
+133 NTSEIKAINI
-142 VNVDTKK
+142 NVDTKK
-149 QPKDKAKANVQ
+149 QVEDKKKDKANYQ

-349 LVHVKDVKRIEIT
+349 LVHAKDVKRIEIT

-397 PRVGYKDITKKVKS
+397 PRVGYKDISKKVKS

-436 KNGKKKVI
+436 KNGTKKVI
-444 NLNSKI
+444 NINSNI

-461 KKIDIDVKTGSKAK
+461 KKIDIDVKTG
-475 ADSYVPYTIAV
+475 T
-486 NGTSTPILSKL
+486 
-497 KISNKQLISYKYL
+497 
-510 NDKVKSVLKNE
+510 
-521 RGISDLDLKFAKQ
+521 
-534 AKYTVYFKNGK
+534 
-545 KQVVNLKSDI
+545 
-555 FTPNLFSAKD
+555 
-565 ILFSAKDIKKIDID
+565 
-579 VKTGS
+579 

-688 TKSKKI
+688 TKSKK
-694 NKSNNVKF
+694 NK
-702 PVTINK
+702 
-708 FENIVSNEFVFYN
+708 
-721 ASKITINDLSIK
+721 
-733 LKSAIANDQG
+733 
-743 ITKHDIELAERAV
+743 
-756 YKVYFKNGSSK
+756 
-767 YVDLKTEY
+767 
-775 KDERVFKATDIKK
+775 
-788 VDIELKF
+788 

>member
-11 LALGVIASTGANFNT
+11 LALGVLASTGANFNN

-33 KPLDKSSSTLHHG
+33 KPLDKSSSSLHHG
-46 HSNIQIPY
+46 YSKVHVPY
-54 TITVNGTS
+54 AITVNGTS

-79 KDIEN
+79 KDLEDR
-84 KVKSVLYFNR
+84 VKSVLKSDR

-99 DLRLSKQAEYTVHFK
+99 DLRLSKQAKYTVYFK
-114 NGTKRVIDLK
+114 NGTKKVIDLK
-124 SGIYTADLI
+124 AGIYTADLI
-133 NTSDIKAIS
+133 NTSEIKAINI
-142 VNVDTKK
+142 NVDTKK
-149 QPKDKAKANVQ
+149 QVEDKKKDKANYQ

-224 GTKKVIDLKAG
+224 GTKKVIDLKSG

-349 LVHVKDVKRIEIT
+349 LVHAKDVKRIEIT

-397 PRVGYKDITKKVKS
+397 PRVGYKDISKKVKS

-436 KNGKKKVI
+436 KNGTKKVI
-444 NLNSKI
+444 NINSNI

-461 KKIDIDVKTGSKAK
+461 KKIDIDVKTG
-475 ADSYVPYTIAV
+475 T
-486 NGTSTPILSKL
+486 
-497 KISNKQLISYKYL
+497 
-510 NDKVKSVLKNE
+510 
-521 RGISDLDLKFAKQ
+521 
-534 AKYTVYFKNGK
+534 
-545 KQVVNLKSDI
+545 
-555 FTPNLFSAKD
+555 
-565 ILFSAKDIKKIDID
+565 
-579 VKTGS
+579 

-635 ISDLDLKFAKQAKYT
+635 ISDLDLKFAKQAKYA

-688 TKSKKI
+688 TKSKK
-694 NKSNNVKF
+694 NK
-702 PVTINK
+702 
-708 FENIVSNEFVFYN
+708 
-721 ASKITINDLSIK
+721 
-733 LKSAIANDQG
+733 
-743 ITKHDIELAERAV
+743 
-756 YKVYFKNGSSK
+756 
-767 YVDLKTEY
+767 
-775 KDERVFKATDIKK
+775 
-788 VDIELKF
+788 

>member
-192 DKVKSVLESNR
+192 GKVKSVLESNR

-224 GTKKVIDLKAG
+224 GTKKVIDLKSG

-349 LVHVKDVKRIEIT
+349 LVHAKDVKRIEIT

-383 TSTPILSDL
+383 TSTPILSKL
-392 KFTGD
+392 KISNKQLIS
-397 PRVGYKDITKKVKS
+397 YKYLNDKVKS
-411 VLKHDRGIGER
+411 VLKSERGISDLD
-422 ELKYAKKATYTVHF
+422 LKFAKQAKYTVYF
-436 KNGKKKVI
+436 KNGKKQVV
-444 NLNSKI
+444 NLKSDI
-450 SQLNLLYVQDI
+450 FTPNLFSAKDI

-510 NDKVKSVLKNE
+510 NDKVKSVLKSE

-555 FTPNLFSAKD
+555 FTPN
-565 ILFSAKDIKKIDID
+565 LFSAKDIKKIDID

-688 TKSKKI
+688 TKSKK
-694 NKSNNVKF
+694 NK
-702 PVTINK
+702 
-708 FENIVSNEFVFYN
+708 
-721 ASKITINDLSIK
+721 
-733 LKSAIANDQG
+733 
-743 ITKHDIELAERAV
+743 
-756 YKVYFKNGSSK
+756 
-767 YVDLKTEY
+767 
-775 KDERVFKATDIKK
+775 
-788 VDIELKF
+788 

>member
-192 DKVKSVLESNR
+192 GKVKSVLESNR

-224 GTKKVIDLKAG
+224 GTKKVIDLKSG

-241 INSSDI
+241 INTSDI

-349 LVHVKDVKRIEIT
+349 LVHAKDVKRIEFT

-368 AKADRYVPY
+368 AKADR
-377 TIAVNG
+377 
-383 TSTPILSDL
+383 
-392 KFTGD
+392 
-397 PRVGYKDITKKVKS
+397 
-411 VLKHDRGIGER
+411 
-422 ELKYAKKATYTVHF
+422 
-436 KNGKKKVI
+436 
-444 NLNSKI
+444 
-450 SQLNLLYVQDI
+450 
-461 KKIDIDVKTGSKAK
+461 
-475 ADSYVPYTIAV
+475 YVPYTIAV

-510 NDKVKSVLKNE
+510 NDKVKSVLKSE

-555 FTPNLFSAKD
+555 FTPN
-565 ILFSAKDIKKIDID
+565 LFSAKDIKKIDID

-688 TKSKKI
+688 TKSKKKI

>member
-192 DKVKSVLESNR
+192 GKVKSVLESNR

-224 GTKKVIDLKAG
+224 GTKKVIDLKSG

-349 LVHVKDVKRIEIT
+349 LVHAKDVKRIEIT

-368 AKADRYVPY
+368 AKADR
-377 TIAVNG
+377 
-383 TSTPILSDL
+383 
-392 KFTGD
+392 
-397 PRVGYKDITKKVKS
+397 
-411 VLKHDRGIGER
+411 
-422 ELKYAKKATYTVHF
+422 
-436 KNGKKKVI
+436 
-444 NLNSKI
+444 
-450 SQLNLLYVQDI
+450 
-461 KKIDIDVKTGSKAK
+461 
-475 ADSYVPYTIAV
+475 YVPYTIAV

-510 NDKVKSVLKNE
+510 NDKVKSVLKSE

-555 FTPNLFSAKD
+555 FTPN
-565 ILFSAKDIKKIDID
+565 LFSAKDIKKIDID

-674 AKDIKKIDIDVKQY
+674 AKDIKKIDIDVK
-688 TKSKKI
+688 
-694 NKSNNVKF
+694 
-702 PVTINK
+702 
-708 FENIVSNEFVFYN
+708 
-721 ASKITINDLSIK
+721 
-733 LKSAIANDQG
+733 
-743 ITKHDIELAERAV
+743 R
-756 YKVYFKNGSSK
+756 
-767 YVDLKTEY
+767 
-775 KDERVFKATDIKK
+775 
-788 VDIELKF
+788 

>member
-11 LALGVIASTGANFNT
+11 LALGVLASTGANFNN

-33 KPLDKSSSTLHHG
+33 KPLDKSSSSLHHG
-46 HSNIQIPY
+46 YSKVHVPY
-54 TITVNGTS
+54 AITVNGTS

-79 KDIEN
+79 KDLEDR
-84 KVKSVLYFNR
+84 VKSVLKSDR

-99 DLRLSKQAEYTVHFK
+99 DLRLSKQAKYTVYFK
-114 NGTKRVIDLK
+114 NGTKKVIDLK
-124 SGIYTADLI
+124 AGIYTADLI
-133 NTSDIKAIS
+133 NTSEIKAINI
-142 VNVDTKK
+142 NVDTKK
-149 QPKDKAKANVQ
+149 QVEDKKKDKANYQ

-224 GTKKVIDLKAG
+224 GTKKVIDLKLG

-349 LVHVKDVKRIEIT
+349 LVHAKDVKRIEIT

-397 PRVGYKDITKKVKS
+397 PRVGYKDISKKVKS

-436 KNGKKKVI
+436 KNGTKKVI
-444 NLNSKI
+444 NINSNI

-461 KKIDIDVKTGSKAK
+461 KKIDIDVKTGTKAK

-510 NDKVKSVLKNE
+510 NDKVKSVLK
-521 RGISDLDLKFAKQ
+521 I
-534 AKYTVYFKNGK
+534 
-545 KQVVNLKSDI
+545 
-555 FTPNLFSAKD
+555 
-565 ILFSAKDIKKIDID
+565 
-579 VKTGS
+579 
-584 KAKADSYVP
+584 
-593 YTIAVNGTSTPILS
+593 
-607 KLKISNKQLI
+607 
-617 SYKYLNDKVKSV
+617 
-629 LKSERG
+629 ERG

-688 TKSKKI
+688 TKSKK
-694 NKSNNVKF
+694 NK
-702 PVTINK
+702 
-708 FENIVSNEFVFYN
+708 
-721 ASKITINDLSIK
+721 
-733 LKSAIANDQG
+733 
-743 ITKHDIELAERAV
+743 
-756 YKVYFKNGSSK
+756 
-767 YVDLKTEY
+767 
-775 KDERVFKATDIKK
+775 
-788 VDIELKF
+788 

>member
-1 MKFKSLITTT
+1 
-11 LALGVIASTGANFNT
+11 
-26 NEASAAA
+26 
-33 KPLDKSSSTLHHG
+33 
-46 HSNIQIPY
+46 
-54 TITVNGTS
+54 TS

-67 SLTFNKNQNISY
+67 SLTFNKNQQISY
-79 KDIEN
+79 KDLEN

-114 NGTKRVIDLK
+114 NGTKKVVDLK

-173 ILSNLTFNKNQ
+173 ILSSLTFNKNQ
-184 NISYKDLE
+184 NVSYKDLE

-217 YTVNFKN
+217 FTVNFKN

-324 AYYTVYFKNGGKRIL
+324 AYYTVYFKNGGKRVVHF
-339 QLNSKNYTAN
+339 NSKTYSAN
-349 LVHVKDVKRIEIT
+349 LVHAKDVKKIEVT
-362 VKTGTK
+362 VKTASK
-368 AKADRYVPY
+368 AKAERYVPY
-377 TIAVNG
+377 SIAVNG
-383 TSTPILSDL
+383 TSTPNLSDL

-486 NGTSTPILSKL
+486 NGTSTHILSKL
-497 KISNKQLISYKYL
+497 KISNKQLIGYQDL
-510 NDKVKSVLKNE
+510 NEKVKSVLKHD
-521 RGISDLDLKFAKQ
+521 RGINDIELKFAKQ
-534 AKYTVYFKNGK
+534 AKYTIHFKNGK
-545 KQVVNLKSDI
+545 TQVVDLKSDI
-555 FTPNLFSAKD
+555 FT
-565 ILFSAKDIKKIDID
+565 
-579 VKTGS
+579 
-584 KAKADSYVP
+584 
-593 YTIAVNGTSTPILS
+593 
-607 KLKISNKQLI
+607 
-617 SYKYLNDKVKSV
+617 
-629 LKSERG
+629 R
-635 ISDLDLKFAKQAKYT
+635 
-650 VYFKNGK
+650 
-657 KQVVNLKS
+657 
-665 DIFTPNLFS
+665 NLFS
-674 AKDIKKIDIDVKQY
+674 AKDIKKIDIDVKQH

-721 ASKITINDLSIK
+721 ASKITINDLSTK
-733 LKSAIANDQG
+733 LKSAMANDQG
-743 ITKHDIELAERAV
+743 ITKHDIGLAERAV

-775 KDERVFKATDIKK
+775 KDRKVFKATDIKK

>member
-11 LALGVIASTGANFNT
+11 LALGVLASTGANFNN
-26 NEASAAA
+26 NEASAGA
-33 KPLDKSSSTLHHG
+33 KPLDKSSSSLHHG
-46 HSNIQIPY
+46 YS
-54 TITVNGTS
+54 
-62 QNILS
+62 
-67 SLTFNKNQNISY
+67 
-79 KDIEN
+79 
-84 KVKSVLYFNR
+84 KV
-94 GISDI
+94 
-99 DLRLSKQAEYTVHFK
+99 H
-114 NGTKRVIDLK
+114 
-124 SGIYTADLI
+124 
-133 NTSDIKAIS
+133 
-142 VNVDTKK
+142 
-149 QPKDKAKANVQ
+149 
-160 VPYTITVN
+160 VPYAITVN

-254 DTKKHIENKAKRN
+254 DTKKHVENKAKRN

-294 TNYKNLTSQ
+294 KNYKDLTRQ

-349 LVHVKDVKRIEIT
+349 LVHAKDVKRIEIT
-362 VKTGTK
+362 VKTGPK

-383 TSTPILSDL
+383 TSTPILSKL
-392 KFTGD
+392 KFSGD
-397 PRVGYKDITKKVKS
+397 PRVGYSDITKKVKS
-411 VLKHDRGIGER
+411 VLKYDRGISDR
-422 ELKYAKKATYTVHF
+422 ELKFAKKATYTLH
-436 KNGKKKVI
+436 
-444 NLNSKI
+444 
-450 SQLNLLYVQDI
+450 
-461 KKIDIDVKTGSKAK
+461 
-475 ADSYVPYTIAV
+475 
-486 NGTSTPILSKL
+486 
-497 KISNKQLISYKYL
+497 
-510 NDKVKSVLKNE
+510 
-521 RGISDLDLKFAKQ
+521 
-534 AKYTVYFKNGK
+534 FKNGK
-545 KQVVNLKSDI
+545 KQVVNL
-555 FTPNLFSAKD
+555 N
-565 ILFSAKDIKKIDID
+565 
-579 VKTGS
+579 
-584 KAKADSYVP
+584 
-593 YTIAVNGTSTPILS
+593 
-607 KLKISNKQLI
+607 SN
-617 SYKYLNDKVKSV
+617 
-629 LKSERG
+629 
-635 ISDLDLKFAKQAKYT
+635 
-650 VYFKNGK
+650 
-657 KQVVNLKS
+657 
-665 DIFTPNLFS
+665 IFTPNLFS
-674 AKDIKKIDIDVKQY
+674 AKDIKKIDINVKQH
-688 TKSKKI
+688 TKSKK

-733 LKSAIANDQG
+733 LKSAMANDQG
-743 ITKHDIELAERAV
+743 ITKHDIGLAERAV

-775 KDERVFKATDIKK
+775 KDGKVFKATDIKK